1 MRCPACALKR
11 SHGRSDCR
19 ARGAMPCSRGCV
31 AEKSPLT
38 NRIRRQ
44 FARIKAVRTDSYRSW
59 LLSEFWRI
67 RTSHDLPNTAQKS
80 GHFEDESQDI
90 SKTKVRTFRRRKSGH
105 FEDESQDISK
115 TKVRTFRRR

>member
-1 MRCPACALKR
+1 MRCPP
-11 SHGRSDCR
+11 R
-19 ARGAMPCSRGCV
+19 APSSAVMDAVIAVPVGAMPCNRGCV

-44 FARIKAVRTDSYRSW
+44 FARIKAVRTDRYRSW
-59 LLSEFWRI
+59 LLSEFWRR
-67 RTSHDLPNTAQKS
+67 RTSHDSSAAEVRTFRRRKS

-105 FEDESQDISK
+105 FEDESQDTSG
-115 TKVRTFRRR
+115 